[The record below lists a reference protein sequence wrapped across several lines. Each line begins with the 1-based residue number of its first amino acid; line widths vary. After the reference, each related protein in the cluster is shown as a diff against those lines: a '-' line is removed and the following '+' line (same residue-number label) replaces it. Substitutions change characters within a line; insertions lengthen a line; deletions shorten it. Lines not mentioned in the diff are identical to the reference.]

1 MPIDPALA
9 PLLEMMNALPHLNAP
24 FDPAALRLADEQPM
38 PVPKAGVAEVRDV
51 TLGTSAGAVNARLY
65 HPMPGTTLPLLV
77 FIHGGGWVFGT
88 LDTHDPLCRALAAAA
103 EIAVLS
109 LEYPRAPEHRYPA
122 ALDTVRAAVV
132 TAVEQADTLGIDAGR
147 IAVGGDSAGGNLSAA
162 LCLATRDEGGPAIA
176 HQLLLY
182 PVVDNA
188 LRAAATRGVKV
199 RLLVSNWNTEK
210 PAIDHLKSLAMLP
223 NVEVRIVTI
232 PKVST
237 GFIPFARVWHS
248 KTLVIDG
255 KLAWVGTSNWAGGYF
270 DLSRNMEVVMR
281 NEAMARRLYAVQ
293 EQAWSSPYAQPLD
306 INKDYPKPNKG
317 KEE

>member
-1 MPIDPALA
+1 MPVDPALA
-9 PLLEMMNALPHLNAP
+9 PLLDMLNALPHMNAP

-51 TLGTSAGAVNARLY
+51 TLDTSAGAVKARLY

-109 LEYPRAPEHRYPA
+109 LEYPRAPEHRFPT

-132 TAVEQADTLGIDAGR
+132 TAAAEADTLGVDAGR

-182 PVVDNA
+182 PVVDNDFTRA
-188 LRAAATRGVKV
+188 SYVENATGYMLSSEMMQWFWAQYLGDAGREAGPLATPIRADSLAGLPSATIVTAEFDPLRDEGTAYAERLKAAGVAVTHDHFPGVIHGFASMLGMLPQADVAVGTAARGLRAAF
-199 RLLVSNWNTEK
+199 
-210 PAIDHLKSLAMLP
+210 AM
-223 NVEVRIVTI
+223 
-232 PKVST
+232 
-237 GFIPFARVWHS
+237 
-248 KTLVIDG
+248 
-255 KLAWVGTSNWAGGYF
+255 
-270 DLSRNMEVVMR
+270 
-281 NEAMARRLYAVQ
+281 EAVA
-293 EQAWSSPYAQPLD
+293 
-306 INKDYPKPNKG
+306 
-317 KEE
+317 

>member
-9 PLLEMMNALPHLNAP
+9 PLLDMMNALPHLNAP

-51 TLGTSAGAVNARLY
+51 TLDTSAGAVNARLY

-109 LEYPRAPEHRYPA
+109 LEYPRAPERRFPT

-182 PVVDNA
+182 PVVDNDFTRA
-188 LRAAATRGVKV
+188 SYVENATGYMLSSEMMQWFWAQYLGDASRDAGALATPIRADSLAGLPSATIVTAEFDPLRDEGTAYAERLKAAGVAVTHDHFPGVIHGFASMLGMLPQADVAVGTAARGLRAAF
-199 RLLVSNWNTEK
+199 
-210 PAIDHLKSLAMLP
+210 AM
-223 NVEVRIVTI
+223 
-232 PKVST
+232 
-237 GFIPFARVWHS
+237 
-248 KTLVIDG
+248 
-255 KLAWVGTSNWAGGYF
+255 
-270 DLSRNMEVVMR
+270 
-281 NEAMARRLYAVQ
+281 EAAA
-293 EQAWSSPYAQPLD
+293 
-306 INKDYPKPNKG
+306 
-317 KEE
+317 

>member
-9 PLLEMMNALPHLNAP
+9 PLLDMMNALPHMNAP

-51 TLGTSAGAVNARLY
+51 TLDTSAGAVNARLY

-109 LEYPRAPEHRYPA
+109 LEYPRAPEHRYPT

-132 TAVEQADTLGIDAGR
+132 AAAAEADTLGIDASR

-182 PVVDNA
+182 PVIDNDFTRA
-188 LRAAATRGVKV
+188 SYVENATGYMLSSDMMQWFWAQYLGDAGRDAGPLATPIRADSLAGLPSATIVTAEFDPLRDEGIAYAERLKAAGVAVTHDHFPGVIHGFASMLGMLPQADVAVGTAARGLRAAF
-199 RLLVSNWNTEK
+199 
-210 PAIDHLKSLAMLP
+210 AMES
-223 NVEVRIVTI
+223 V
-232 PKVST
+232 
-237 GFIPFARVWHS
+237 A
-248 KTLVIDG
+248 
-255 KLAWVGTSNWAGGYF
+255 
-270 DLSRNMEVVMR
+270 
-281 NEAMARRLYAVQ
+281 
-293 EQAWSSPYAQPLD
+293 
-306 INKDYPKPNKG
+306 
-317 KEE
+317 

>member
-9 PLLEMMNALPHLNAP
+9 PLLDMMNALPHLNAP

-51 TLGTSAGAVNARLY
+51 TLDTRAGAVNARLY
-65 HPMPGTTLPLLV
+65 HPTPGTTLPLLV

-132 TAVEQADTLGIDAGR
+132 AAVTEADTLGIDAGR

-182 PVVDNA
+182 PVVDNDFTRA
-188 LRAAATRGVKV
+188 SYVENATGYMLSSEMMQWFWAQYLGDAGRAAGALATPIRADSLAGLPSATIVTAEFDPLRDEGIAYAERLKAAGVAVTHDHFPGVIHGFASMLGMLPQADVAVGTAARGLRAAF
-199 RLLVSNWNTEK
+199 
-210 PAIDHLKSLAMLP
+210 AM
-223 NVEVRIVTI
+223 
-232 PKVST
+232 
-237 GFIPFARVWHS
+237 
-248 KTLVIDG
+248 
-255 KLAWVGTSNWAGGYF
+255 
-270 DLSRNMEVVMR
+270 
-281 NEAMARRLYAVQ
+281 EAVA
-293 EQAWSSPYAQPLD
+293 
-306 INKDYPKPNKG
+306 
-317 KEE
+317 

>member
-9 PLLEMMNALPHLNAP
+9 PLLDMMNALPHMNAP

-51 TLGTSAGAVNARLY
+51 TLGTSAGPVKARLY
-65 HPMPGTTLPLLV
+65 HPMPGATLPLLV
-77 FIHGGGWVFGT
+77 FIHGGGWVVGT

-132 TAVEQADTLGIDAGR
+132 TAVEQADTLGIDPGR

-182 PVVDNA
+182 PVIDNDFTRA
-188 LRAAATRGVKV
+188 SYVENATGYMLSSDMMQWFWAQYMGDAGRAAGPLATPIRADSLAGLPSATIVTAEYDPLRDEGIAYAERLKAAGVAVTHDHFPGVIHGFASMLGMLPQADVAVGTAARGLRAAF
-199 RLLVSNWNTEK
+199 
-210 PAIDHLKSLAMLP
+210 AM
-223 NVEVRIVTI
+223 
-232 PKVST
+232 
-237 GFIPFARVWHS
+237 
-248 KTLVIDG
+248 
-255 KLAWVGTSNWAGGYF
+255 
-270 DLSRNMEVVMR
+270 
-281 NEAMARRLYAVQ
+281 EAVA
-293 EQAWSSPYAQPLD
+293 
-306 INKDYPKPNKG
+306 
-317 KEE
+317 

>member
-9 PLLEMMNALPHLNAP
+9 PLLDMMNALPHLNAP

-51 TLGTSAGAVNARLY
+51 TLDTSAGSVNARLY

-109 LEYPRAPEHRYPA
+109 LEYPRAPEHRFPT

-182 PVVDNA
+182 PVVDNDFTRA
-188 LRAAATRGVKV
+188 SYVENATGYMLSSEMMQWFWAQYLGDASRDAGALATPIRADSLAGLPSATIVTAEFDPLRDEGTAYAERLKAAGVAVTHGHFPGVIHGFASMLGMLPQADVAVGTAARGLRAAF
-199 RLLVSNWNTEK
+199 
-210 PAIDHLKSLAMLP
+210 AM
-223 NVEVRIVTI
+223 
-232 PKVST
+232 
-237 GFIPFARVWHS
+237 
-248 KTLVIDG
+248 
-255 KLAWVGTSNWAGGYF
+255 
-270 DLSRNMEVVMR
+270 
-281 NEAMARRLYAVQ
+281 EAAA
-293 EQAWSSPYAQPLD
+293 
-306 INKDYPKPNKG
+306 
-317 KEE
+317 

>member
-9 PLLEMMNALPHLNAP
+9 PLLDMMNALPHLNAP

-51 TLGTSAGAVNARLY
+51 TLDTSAGAVNARLY

-109 LEYPRAPEHRYPA
+109 LEYPRAPEHRFPT

-132 TAVEQADTLGIDAGR
+132 TAVEQADALSIDAGR

-182 PVVDNA
+182 PVVDNDFTRTSHIENA
-188 LRAAATRGVKV
+188 TGYMLSSEMMQWFWAQYLGDAGRAAGPLATPIRADSLAGLPSATIVTAEFDPLRDEGIAYAERLKAAGVAVTHDHFPGVIHGFASMLGMLPQADVAVGTAARGLRAAF
-199 RLLVSNWNTEK
+199 
-210 PAIDHLKSLAMLP
+210 AM
-223 NVEVRIVTI
+223 
-232 PKVST
+232 
-237 GFIPFARVWHS
+237 
-248 KTLVIDG
+248 
-255 KLAWVGTSNWAGGYF
+255 
-270 DLSRNMEVVMR
+270 
-281 NEAMARRLYAVQ
+281 EAVA
-293 EQAWSSPYAQPLD
+293 
-306 INKDYPKPNKG
+306 
-317 KEE
+317 

>member
-9 PLLEMMNALPHLNAP
+9 PLLDMMNALPHLNAP

-51 TLGTSAGAVNARLY
+51 TLDTSAGAVNARLY

-109 LEYPRAPEHRYPA
+109 LEYPRAPEHRFPT

-182 PVVDNA
+182 PVVDNDFTRA
-188 LRAAATRGVKV
+188 SYVENATGYMLSSEMMQWFWAQYLGDASRDAGALATPIRADSLAGLPSATIVTAEFDPLRDEGTAYAERLKAAGVAVTHDHFPGVIHGFASMLGMLPQADVAVGTAARGLRAAF
-199 RLLVSNWNTEK
+199 
-210 PAIDHLKSLAMLP
+210 AM
-223 NVEVRIVTI
+223 
-232 PKVST
+232 
-237 GFIPFARVWHS
+237 
-248 KTLVIDG
+248 
-255 KLAWVGTSNWAGGYF
+255 
-270 DLSRNMEVVMR
+270 
-281 NEAMARRLYAVQ
+281 EAVA
-293 EQAWSSPYAQPLD
+293 
-306 INKDYPKPNKG
+306 
-317 KEE
+317 

>member
-1 MPIDPALA
+1 MPVDPALA
-9 PLLEMMNALPHLNAP
+9 PLLDMMNALPHMNAP

-51 TLGTSAGAVNARLY
+51 TLDTSAGAVKARLY
-65 HPMPGTTLPLLV
+65 HPMPGATLPLLV

-122 ALDTVRAAVV
+122 ALDTVRAAVM

-182 PVVDNA
+182 PVVDNDFTRA
-188 LRAAATRGVKV
+188 SYVENATGYMLSSEMMQWFWAQYLGDAGRTAGSLATPIRADSLAGLPSATIVTAEFDPLRDEGIAYAERLKADGVAVTHDHFPGVIHGFASMLGMLPQADVAVGTAARGLRAAF
-199 RLLVSNWNTEK
+199 
-210 PAIDHLKSLAMLP
+210 AM
-223 NVEVRIVTI
+223 
-232 PKVST
+232 
-237 GFIPFARVWHS
+237 
-248 KTLVIDG
+248 
-255 KLAWVGTSNWAGGYF
+255 
-270 DLSRNMEVVMR
+270 
-281 NEAMARRLYAVQ
+281 EAVA
-293 EQAWSSPYAQPLD
+293 
-306 INKDYPKPNKG
+306 
-317 KEE
+317 

>member
-9 PLLEMMNALPHLNAP
+9 PLLDMMNALPHLNAP

-51 TLGTSAGAVNARLY
+51 TLDTSAGAVNARLY

-88 LDTHDPLCRALAAAA
+88 LDTHDPLCSALAAAA

-109 LEYPRAPEHRYPA
+109 LEYPRAPERRFPT

-182 PVVDNA
+182 PVVDNDFTRA
-188 LRAAATRGVKV
+188 SYVENATGYMLSSEMMQWFWAQYLGDASRDAGALATPIRADSLAGLPSATIVTAEFDPLRDEGTAYAERLKAAGVAVTHDHFPGVIHGFASMLGMLPQADVAVGTAARGLRAAF
-199 RLLVSNWNTEK
+199 
-210 PAIDHLKSLAMLP
+210 AM
-223 NVEVRIVTI
+223 
-232 PKVST
+232 
-237 GFIPFARVWHS
+237 
-248 KTLVIDG
+248 
-255 KLAWVGTSNWAGGYF
+255 
-270 DLSRNMEVVMR
+270 
-281 NEAMARRLYAVQ
+281 EAAA
-293 EQAWSSPYAQPLD
+293 
-306 INKDYPKPNKG
+306 
-317 KEE
+317 

>member
-9 PLLEMMNALPHLNAP
+9 PLLDMMNALPHLNAP

-51 TLGTSAGAVNARLY
+51 TLDTSAGAVNARLY
-65 HPMPGTTLPLLV
+65 HPAPGATLPLLV

-109 LEYPRAPEHRYPA
+109 LEYPRAPEHRFPA

-132 TAVEQADTLGIDAGR
+132 TAAAQAGALGIDAGR

-182 PVVDNA
+182 PVIDNDFTRA
-188 LRAAATRGVKV
+188 SYVENATGYMLSSEMMQWFWAQYLGDAGRAAGPLATPIRADSLAGLPSATIVTAEFDPLRDEGIAYAGRLKADGVAVTHDHFPGVIHGFASMLGMLPQADVAVGTAARGLRAAF
-199 RLLVSNWNTEK
+199 
-210 PAIDHLKSLAMLP
+210 AM
-223 NVEVRIVTI
+223 
-232 PKVST
+232 
-237 GFIPFARVWHS
+237 
-248 KTLVIDG
+248 
-255 KLAWVGTSNWAGGYF
+255 
-270 DLSRNMEVVMR
+270 
-281 NEAMARRLYAVQ
+281 EAVA
-293 EQAWSSPYAQPLD
+293 
-306 INKDYPKPNKG
+306 
-317 KEE
+317 